1 MPSRPPAND
10 LTNRVYI
17 HLHIECPRFLI
28 HPYHGGPQPYLIP
41 TMEYM
46 DLLVAFLSVVVM
58 VSLLVRGMQLTTTI
72 I

>member
-46 DLLVAFLSVVVM
+46 DLLWRFFAW
-58 VSLLVRGMQLTTTI
+58 
-72 I
+72 